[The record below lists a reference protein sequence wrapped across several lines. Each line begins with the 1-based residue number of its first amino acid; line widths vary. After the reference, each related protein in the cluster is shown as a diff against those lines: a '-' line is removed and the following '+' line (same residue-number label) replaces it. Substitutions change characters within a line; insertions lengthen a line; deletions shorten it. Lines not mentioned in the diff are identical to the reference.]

1 MAKGDFRE
9 KIQKAM
15 EIPVEL
21 LSSYP
26 RITLLGNESVFIE
39 NYQSIVEYEK
49 TLIRISNNVIVYGSD
64 LNVEEITSDEMLIVG
79 KIKSIEFE

>member
-1 MAKGDFRE
+1 MGKNNFRE

-21 LSSYP
+21 LNHFP

-49 TLIRISNNVIVYGSD
+49 TLIRISNNVVVYGSD
-64 LNVEEITSDEMLIVG
+64 LNVEEITSDELLI
-79 KIKSIEFE
+79 KRKNSICCV

>member
-1 MAKGDFRE
+1 MGKNQFRE

-21 LSSYP
+21 LSHFP
-26 RITLLGNESVFIE
+26 RITILGNESVFIE

-49 TLIRISNNVIVYGSD
+49 TLIRISNNVVVYGSD
-64 LNVEEITSDEMLIVG
+64 LNVEEITSDELLIG
-79 KIKSIEFE
+79 RKNTIH